1 MPPRKKD
8 QPAPVYGNMTDTLG
22 ITLRNPPAREEIEE
36 GTPKP
41 DFFGSIQNY
50 FTKQTPVTTDTDSKE
65 VFIQARFLS
74 MCSQGFDAAA
84 LYNELSGKLP
94 KWARAV
100 VLYWL
105 TPAMSRAPRMNYI
118 KGEKGKESD
127 AYKEVIKKI
136 VTYFKC
142 KPIHA
147 PQIYALLE
155 AQKFDIY
162 GFFGMK
168 APRGFLGSTGKEDDD
183 AGGEPLKKSGRTVR
197 RGAGTASKAAGRTEP
212 PVGGPT
218 TGPFARRRV

>member
-1 MPPRKKD
+1 MPPRKKE
-8 QPAPVYGNMTDTLG
+8 QPAPVYGNMTDVLG
-22 ITLRNPPAREEIEE
+22 IKLSNPPAQEEIEE
-36 GTPKP
+36 GASKP
-41 DFFGSIQNY
+41 DFFGAIQNY

-74 MCSQGFDAAA
+74 MCSQGFYGAA

-105 TPAMSRAPRMNYI
+105 TPAMSRAPRMSYI
-118 KGEKGKESD
+118 KADKGKESD

-136 VTYFKC
+136 ITYFKC

-162 GFFGMK
+162 GFFGIK
-168 APRGFLGSTGKEDDD
+168 APRGFLGSMSKEDDD
-183 AGGEPLKKSGRTVR
+183 GKSEGKASRGVSGRTSEGRKGASPGNVR
-197 RGAGTASKAAGRTEP
+197 ASK
-212 PVGGPT
+212 GPT
-218 TGPFARRRV
+218 SGPFARRRV